1 MEMFQKDLLVVKIY
15 DSRAEMGLEAA
26 KEAAAVIRNLQ
37 REKEYVRIIFA
48 AAPSQNEFLAGL
60 AADQSIDFSRID
72 AFHMD
77 EYIGLPKEAPQGF
90 GNFLKAH
97 IFDLREFHSVTYL
110 NGQNPDP
117 EEECERYTELLQEKP
132 IDIVLMGVG
141 ENGHIAFNDPPVAD
155 FNDPKAV
162 KIVKLDEIC
171 RMQQVHD
178 GCFKTIDDVP
188 THALSLTVPTLCTPP
203 YRFCVV
209 PAATKANAVKHMLED
224 EIDEHCPCTV
234 LRRTPGSFLYLDPD
248 SSALYK
254 EKA

>member
-26 KEAAAVIRNLQ
+26 KEAAAVIRSLQ

-110 NGQNPDP
+110 NGQNPD
-117 EEECERYTELLQEKP
+117 
-132 IDIVLMGVG
+132 
-141 ENGHIAFNDPPVAD
+141 
-155 FNDPKAV
+155 
-162 KIVKLDEIC
+162 
-171 RMQQVHD
+171 
-178 GCFKTIDDVP
+178 
-188 THALSLTVPTLCTPP
+188 
-203 YRFCVV
+203 
-209 PAATKANAVKHMLED
+209 
-224 EIDEHCPCTV
+224 
-234 LRRTPGSFLYLDPD
+234 
-248 SSALYK
+248 
-254 EKA
+254 